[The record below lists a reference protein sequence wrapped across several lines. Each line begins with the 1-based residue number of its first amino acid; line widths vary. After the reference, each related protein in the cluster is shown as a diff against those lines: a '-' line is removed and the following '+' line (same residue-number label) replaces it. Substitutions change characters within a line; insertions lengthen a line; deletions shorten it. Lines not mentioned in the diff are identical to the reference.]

1 MAKFTR
7 LALYG
12 GSRGVYGDFSGRQ
25 PQDIEPEPS
34 VTGIKIMMSL
44 NKAEYGVSLYVDMG
58 EDVSAAT
65 DYTFVLE
72 PYIGDKQE
80 KVVTDGVALG
90 TVNITVDDT
99 LHVANEYLTYTI
111 KDGDLDQSGLWRIR
125 GTATMTATKLIIG
138 DYSHITVLD

>member
-1 MAKFTR
+1 MGITR
-7 LALYG
+7 LALFG
-12 GSRGVYGDFSGRQ
+12 GSRGAYQTFQAQ
-25 PQDIEPEPS
+25 PPAQPPLEPS

-44 NKAEYGVSLYVDMG
+44 NKAEYGVILYVDMG
-58 EDVSAAT
+58 EVVSTAT